1 MKLKTILTTLLLLIV
16 AGGAQAQS
24 GNWSE
29 DRYRDTQWGGDI
41 TSTAFVIENYAQLA
55 QFAYLVNNGRDFS
68 GKYVKL
74 SPQGEFPYYTMYD
87 HYWTPI
93 GTADH
98 PFRGTFDGNGISVNY
113 LKINDSQ
120 ATNQGLFGYI
130 GAGGI
135 VKNTT
140 VRYST
145 IAAASQVGAIAGYN
159 GGTMTNCVV
168 IGSSPNGNTIGS
180 ITGTSYAGAIVGQ
193 NAGTMTSCYAIHV
206 NIPAIGGAST
216 GTDVSGQAERLW
228 RITGDNVQASVG
240 TPTGTTLNDIVF
252 YNDGIHFNNT
262 HYYKTGTQATVSYA
276 QPGYDGAFSV
286 SGTGASISDNVVT
299 VGTSDVTVEV
309 DWKGTGTVNDPYLIC
324 IPDQL
329 TALAKRVNNGVSTYE
344 GQFFRLENDLDYD
357 GLTYTVIGDA
367 THPFSGTFD
376 ANGNTIK
383 YVHNSSTSSY
393 VGLFGYN
400 KGTIKNLSVHY
411 GSFTGYEYVGVIAG
425 YNEGTIENCRIN
437 GSSGAL
443 IGGSGTYQ
451 YYGGVTGYNNGTVRT
466 TVCAAN
472 VRSGFDSNSE
482 LVSGYTVSCSGGI
495 VGYNASNAT
504 VENCLYLG
512 RELMGSTYVGAIAG
526 KNDGTLSNNL
536 YHQNGYTLGNGSGT
550 SAEHI
555 GTTVLGVG
563 TAGQLTGADPNG
575 AAKAKV
581 VKLPEGGTYREP
593 YGATISGEPTYVTEN
608 NPNDKPLSV
617 YNNGLLFDDGYIG
630 EIMDNAFYTTAATI
644 ELKATEVPEN
654 YEATFS
660 TTSEGASF
668 SGNTLTVGTDVTEI
682 LVNAHRVP
690 DADSWLA
697 DGNRATS
704 FSTTGE
710 NSITITNAAELA
722 LLAYKV
728 NFEEEDYDGYTIT
741 IGADHIDLSAH
752 DWEPIGYGL
761 QSAMYGNG
769 GFLGTFDGAVK
780 PISGLKV
787 NSSMGAGL
795 FSVVPSDATVKN
807 VILQS
812 PQVQGEMYVG
822 AIAGM
827 CSGTIQNCHVSNGTV
842 MAPSE
847 SDRVA
852 GLGGI
857 AGMCADGTIAGCT
870 FMGGNI
876 YPVITEA
883 QGIGGIVGG
892 ITFQR
897 TGATVKDNLFT
908 GNITKVNG
916 NTSVG
921 AIAGVD
927 GSYGGEYVNTIT
939 NNYYVNGLNQ
949 HATPNS
955 ELMGINGADVD
966 GARLATESD
975 EQPTNIGIVGTQY
988 EWNGILPYT
997 NGLYYNFKY
1006 YLSTIAPASMN
1017 ITLSNSGDNSS
1028 LLSTYE
1034 GIKGT
1039 VTLGGRTFYKDGSW
1053 NTICLPFGIS
1063 DVNYSP
1069 LCADDEIV
1077 ELYQLTSADFDE
1089 GILTL
1094 NFESCFIEGDPYDP
1108 EDYGT
1113 TPLAAGQPYL
1123 IRWTNATTSTLENPV
1138 FENVTIEKTAPEEE
1152 GNTFGNSDEITFIGT
1167 FKGMSFDAA
1176 NRSILFLGEGN
1187 KLYYPE
1193 ANASIGACR
1202 AYFKLNGISAGEPE
1216 ESNPI
1221 KSFVLNFGDD
1231 TETGIFD
1238 VRSKMEAGRG
1248 DGVIYNITGQLL
1260 NKPQRGINI
1269 INGKKVVIK

>member
-16 AGGAQAQS
+16 AGGAQAQEPN
-24 GNWSE
+24 GYWSDE
-29 DRYRDTQWGGDI
+29 SFRDTNWGGDI
-41 TSTAFVIENYAQLA
+41 TSTMFVIENYAQLA
-55 QFAYLVNNGRDFS
+55 QFAYLVNNGNSFS
-68 GKYVKL
+68 GKTVKL
-74 SPQGEFPYYTMYD
+74 SPLVEHVPDEAPATFPYYTMSN

-93 GTADH
+93 GTATN

-113 LKINDSQ
+113 LKINSSG
-120 ATNQGLFGYI
+120 ATYQGLFGYI
-130 GAGGI
+130 GEGGV

-145 IAAASQVGAIAGYN
+145 ITAASQVGAIAGYN

-168 IGSSPNGNTIGS
+168 IGST
-180 ITGTSYAGAIVGQ
+180 ITGNSYAGTIVGQ
-193 NAGTMTSCYAIHV
+193 NAYSMTTCYAITSGSTK
-206 NIPAIGGAST
+206 AIGVEGSTTGEDTEGGQCLWTIT
-216 GTDVSGQAERLW
+216 GTNIQA
-228 RITGDNVQASVG
+228 TVG
-240 TPTGTTLNDIVF
+240 TQTGPTLNDIVF
-252 YNDGIHFNNT
+252 YDDGIHFNNT
-262 HYYKTGTQATVSYA
+262 HYYKTGATATVSYS
-276 QPGYDGAFSV
+276 QEGYNGAFSV
-286 SGTGASISDNVVT
+286 SGTGARISGNVVT
-299 VGTSDVTVEV
+299 VGTSNVTVEV
-309 DWKGTGTVNDPYLIC
+309 DWKGTGTVDDPYLIC

-400 KGTIKNLSVHY
+400 KGTIKNLSVYY

-437 GSSGAL
+437 GSSGAF

-495 VGYNASNAT
+495 VGYNATNAS

-550 SAEHI
+550 SADHI

-593 YGATISGEPTYVTEN
+593 YSATISGEPTFVTEN

-660 TTSEGASF
+660 TTTEGASF
-668 SGNTLTVGTDVTEI
+668 SGNTLTVGTDVIEI
-682 LVNAHRVP
+682 LVDAHRVP
-690 DADSWLA
+690 AANSWLA
-697 DGNRATS
+697 DGNRATT

-741 IGADHIDLSAH
+741 IGTDHIDLSAH

-795 FSVVPSDATVKN
+795 FSVVTSDATVKN

-842 MAPSE
+842 EAPSE

-876 YPVITEA
+876 YPVITET

-892 ITFQR
+892 ITFQG

-939 NNYYVNGLNQ
+939 NNYYVDGLNQ

-955 ELMGINGADVD
+955 ELKGINGADVD

-975 EQPTNIGIVGTQY
+975 EQPTNIGIAGTQY
-988 EWNGILPYT
+988 ERNGVRPYT
-997 NGLYYNFKY
+997 NGLYYNLKY
-1006 YLSTIAPASMN
+1006 YLSTTAPASMN

-1069 LCADDEIV
+1069 LCADDETV

-1094 NFESCFIEGDPYDP
+1094 NFESCLEEGKLDDP
-1108 EDYGT
+1108 EDFGT
-1113 TPLAAGQPYL
+1113 TPLAAGHPYL

-1138 FENVTIEKTAPEEE
+1138 FENVTIEKTVPETE
-1152 GNTFGNSDEITFIGT
+1152 GNTFGNNDEITFIGT
-1167 FKGMSFDAA
+1167 YNPTPIEQNDKCS
-1176 NRSILFLGEGN
+1176 LFLGEN
-1187 KLYYPE
+1187 NTLYYPTT
-1193 ANASIGACR
+1193 ANYSVGAFR
-1202 AYFKLNGISAGEPE
+1202 AFFHVDLNAGQEV
-1216 ESNPI
+1216 
-1221 KSFVLNFGDD
+1221 KSFVLNFDE
-1231 TETGIFD
+1231 ETGVID
-1238 VRSKMEAGRG
+1238 VRGKMEDGRG
-1248 DGVIYNITGQLL
+1248 DGVIYNIAGQRL

-1269 INGKKVVIK
+1269 VNGRKVVIK